1 MIRPGFEFSFPTR
14 WFRKSEKFSISDL
27 SPSPPPA
34 PALRCTKDDAGLESN
49 HYKVFLTKRK
59 ETMYDIF
66 VEDKQPTYFD
76 VKIFNSLDPSNNY
89 ITGYKYD
96 IVVF

>member
-1 MIRPGFEFSFPTR
+1 
-14 WFRKSEKFSISDL
+14 
-27 SPSPPPA
+27 
-34 PALRCTKDDAGLESN
+34 
-49 HYKVFLTKRK
+49 
-59 ETMYDIF
+59 MYDIF